1 MIALLVRPGSA
12 SAVPGSN
19 DVTPG
24 WLTSNGGAS
33 NGDASN
39 GDANAAGANGGGG
52 ANPNGAG
59 ASPSGGG
66 ASPSGG
72 HDASRDDARA
82 PSALLRA

>member
-1 MIALLVRPGSA
+1 MISLLVRPGTA

-33 NGDASN
+33 NGDA
-39 GDANAAGANGGGG
+39 NAGGASGGGD

-82 PSALLRA
+82 HARGPSALLRA